1 MFYHES
7 EHSYAFLNTS
17 IDKPAPEGRWTSGPS
32 FDDRGNFR
40 TEKAQPLGQEP
51 SLGKARS
58 GAGAQNEQM

>member
-17 IDKPAPEGRWTSGPS
+17 IWTSGPS